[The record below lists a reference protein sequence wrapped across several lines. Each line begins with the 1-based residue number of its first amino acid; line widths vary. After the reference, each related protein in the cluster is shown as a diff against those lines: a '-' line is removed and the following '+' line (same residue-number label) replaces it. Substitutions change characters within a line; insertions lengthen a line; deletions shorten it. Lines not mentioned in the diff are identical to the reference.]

1 MVSVLSML
9 GPQKCSLLLAL
20 ASVCLFVRL
29 RTLPVCLLVGSVSQ
43 AQLLL
48 GIVPRLD
55 FLLGRLAFLTWKT
68 HSPGVLLTLLG
79 GAGTARVTTQDD
91 FRLH

>member
-20 ASVCLFVRL
+20 ASACLFVRL

-43 AQLLL
+43 AHFFW
-48 GIVPRLD
+48 G
-55 FLLGRLAFLTWKT
+55 
-68 HSPGVLLTLLG
+68 
-79 GAGTARVTTQDD
+79 
-91 FRLH
+91 